1 MPEFMHHEEQGYDAL
16 RHHTILQETHDG
28 TKEDNLK
35 SHMMTHT
42 GEKPHTCSQ
51 SGKWFTPASSLK
63 KHKRSRTG
71 EKAVNI
77 INNYN
82 PGFTIRSY

>member
-16 RHHTILQETHDG
+16 RHHTILRGLTHG
-28 TKEDNLK
+28 ETKEDNLK

-51 SGKWFTPASSLK
+51 CGKWFTPASSLK
-63 KHKRSRTG
+63 ENTTLVS
-71 EKAVNI
+71 
-77 INNYN
+77 
-82 PGFTIRSY
+82 